1 MATIQTL
8 NPTDVIKET
17 FGKIN
22 TSVTNLN
29 NAKMEKTADSEL
41 NMNGFDLTNVR
52 MLQFGGTGENITISN
67 GSITVTKSYHVVD
80 TEGGA
85 GSDDLD
91 NINGGSGREFVFI
104 RQANSG
110 RTIRIRNQGGGTGNI
125 RTPHGTDLVMSSSST
140 VVLLVRTGNN
150 WSVVWGGGLKPTGD
164 TMTGKLDFLGS
175 SRGLTFQVASGDA
188 ETIAELVDFP
198 AVSTANAFVRFFRQ
212 TNTTGRKSIQIH
224 KGDGTVDLAFR
235 IENGYIDYINGL
247 NVTITAYAG
256 NPNGN
261 VAAPPGSICLNTSG
275 GAGSSLYV
283 KESGTGNTGWVA
295 K

>member
-1 MATIQTL
+1 MADLITIGPDIESQPL
-8 NPTDVIKET
+8 NDN
-17 FGKIN
+17 FA
-22 TSVTNLN
+22 SLN
-29 NAKMEKTADSEL
+29 SAKMEKTADSDL
-41 NMNGFDLTNVR
+41 NMNGFKLTNLGAPSANNDAARKVDVDAKV
-52 MLQFGGTGENITISN
+52 S
-67 GSITVTKSYHVVD
+67 KS
-80 TEGGA
+80 
-85 GSDDLD
+85 
-91 NINGGSGREFVFI
+91 
-104 RQANSG
+104 
-110 RTIRIRNQGGGTGNI
+110 
-125 RTPHGTDLVMSSSST
+125 
-140 VVLLVRTGNN
+140 
-150 WSVVWGGGLKPTGD
+150 GD

-261 VAAPPGSICLNTSG
+261 VAAPPGSICLDTANG
-275 GAGSSLYV
+275 VVYRKA
-283 KESGTGNTGWVA
+283 SGTGNTGWQA
-295 K
+295 MA